1 MNGMNVTF
9 TEATLIFALGRT
21 AWETLK
27 KYRGGKSHSNGEDS
41 EKAVWK
47 RGHLTRICRAG
58 RL

>member
-1 MNGMNVTF
+1 MNVTF